1 MAKGD
6 NSFQVGW
13 IFWGDSN
20 NLFLS
25 FPESRINYTNLSD
38 SVRIS
43 VRYKNIYLA
52 SMYWVPGIL

>member
-43 VRYKNIYLA
+43 VR
-52 SMYWVPGIL
+52 